1 MSSSEKQTEVKT
13 TSIVDHMLFGRRKI
27 FSSVDEITPDNI
39 IEVLEKAYSVHLMNR
54 GEINYLYDYYR
65 GKQPILQRIKEIRP
79 EICNNVVVN
88 LAFAI
93 VDFKVGYQ
101 CGSPMQYTAAKS
113 LEGLSAK
120 VEDLNNLMDYENKA
134 TKDKD
139 LIESQMI
146 CGTGYRCALPDD
158 LVNPEEDEAPFEINN
173 LRASNTFVIYSNKIG
188 EKSLAGVTYWASN
201 NYTGEFDQF
210 NIMDGYVFAIY
221 TPKWYIEIKDGK
233 VVSVLPNNLGMI
245 PIIEYP
251 LNNARLG
258 AFEIVISLLD
268 ALSMIESNR
277 LDGLEGFVQAFI
289 KFVNCDISKEEY
301 EEFLAMGAIK
311 VSSHEGKNADVDIV
325 SKELSQDQAQTEVN
339 DIVHMILTICGM
351 PAQGDANSSDSS
363 NNGAML
369 VKNGWTSAE
378 SRAKGYSLMFES
390 SEKELLKVIFKILR
404 DNGVL
409 DLKVSDI
416 KMVFPRLNYEN
427 VQSKVQALIQ
437 MLDNEK
443 IHPLDAYSHS
453 GLFTDPETA
462 YTNGMKWYEEQL
474 DRFKV
479 GEDDVP
485 TSGQG
490 TSEDTE

>member
-1 MSSSEKQTEVKT
+1 MSNSEKQAEITS
-13 TSIVDHMLFGRRKI
+13 TSIINHMMFGRRKI
-27 FSSVDEITPDNI
+27 FSSVDEVTPDNI
-39 IEVLEKAYSVHLMNR
+39 ISVLEKAYGVHLMNR

-65 GKQPILQRIKEIRP
+65 GNQPILNRIKEIRP
-79 EICNNVVVN
+79 EICNNIVVN
-88 LAFAI
+88 FAFAI

-113 LEGLSAK
+113 IEGLSAK
-120 VEDLNNLMDYENKA
+120 IEELNNLMDYENKA

-146 CGTGYRCALPDD
+146 CGTGYRAALPDD
-158 LVNPEEDEAPFEINN
+158 YVNSEEDEAPFEINN

-188 EKSLAGVTYWASN
+188 EKPLAGVTYWASSD
-201 NYTGEFDQF
+201 YTGEFDEYTVI
-210 NIMDGYVFAIY
+210 NGYVFAIY

-233 VVSVLPNNLGMI
+233 IIRAVPNNLGMI

-258 AFEIVISLLD
+258 SFEIVMAILDAISLV
-268 ALSMIESNR
+268 ESNR
-277 LDGLEGFVQAFI
+277 LDGLQGFVQAFI
-289 KFVNCDISKEEY
+289 KFINCDITKEEY

-325 SKELSQDQAQTEVN
+325 SKELSQDQAQTEV
-339 DIVHMILTICGM
+339 DDLVHMMLTICGM

-378 SRAKGYSLMFES
+378 SRAKGYSLMFEA

-404 DNGVL
+404 DKNVL

-427 VQSKVQALIQ
+427 VQSKVQALVQ

-462 YTNGMKWYEEQL
+462 YTNGMKWYNEQL

-485 TSGQG
+485 RSRQG
-490 TSEDTE
+490 TIEDTE